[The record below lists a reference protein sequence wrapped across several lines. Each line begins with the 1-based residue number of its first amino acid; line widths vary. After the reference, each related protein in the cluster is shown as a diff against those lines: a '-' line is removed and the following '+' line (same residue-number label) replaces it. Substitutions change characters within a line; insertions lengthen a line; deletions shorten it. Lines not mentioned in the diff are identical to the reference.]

1 MIPRCLP
8 CSLAVDVAEYLGA
21 PPEQAAVAALVQA
34 LMTVAFGTGLLKLA
48 GVTSDAARGV
58 AAGATAGVIGTAAVS
73 HDEPTSLADGGLAY
87 AFTGVVMCVMMAVP
101 AVRDAISTI
110 VAVKPV

>member
-8 CSLAVDVAEYLGA
+8 CSLSVDVANYLGA

-34 LMTVAFGTGLLKLA
+34 VITVALGTGLLKLA
-48 GVTSDAARGV
+48 GVTSAAARGV
-58 AAGATAGVIGTAAVS
+58 AAGATAGVVGTAAVA
-73 HDEPTSLADGGLAY
+73 HDDPTSLADGGLAY
-87 AFTGVVMCVMMAVP
+87 AFTGVLMCVVMAVP
-101 AVRDAISTI
+101 AVREVISAI